1 MDGIKKEKERE
12 KWRREEGIKLAE
24 GEGNT
29 RKRGRLGRKKED
41 RKLKRKYFEHFSMQV
56 DKKSEI
62 LQIAYLGGF
71 CWQSC

>member
-12 KWRREEGIKLAE
+12 KRRREEGIKLAE

-62 LQIAYLGGF
+62 IWEVFAGKVVNF
-71 CWQSC
+71 D

>member
-1 MDGIKKEKERE
+1 MNGTNKEKERE
-12 KWRREEGIKLAE
+12 KRRREEGIKLAE

-41 RKLKRKYFEHFSMQV
+41 RKLKRKYFEHFSTQV
-56 DKKSEI
+56 DNMSEI
-62 LQIAYLGGF
+62 LQFAYLGGF